1 MKNNKTIKQK
11 NWKIQ
16 SFPRFRNRNERG
28 GIMKT
33 QLISHPILYFKRR
46 FNGFTL
52 IELLVVIAIIAILA
66 GMLLPALNSAR
77 DKARTISCVNN
88 LKQFAISFNT
98 YFGDN
103 DDRLPPLESGA
114 GLAQPTWTNY
124 LMGPDADGSMTS
136 TGKGQTKGRYANG
149 TMFRCPAQ
157 SGTWVNGVPT
167 GSSPYLWWVRN
178 PHYAVLATIFARST
192 ENTRRVASIR
202 NVSKKFLLVD
212 IQGAVNANELGELG
226 FLRWR
231 PDQQPTAGAWGAVS
245 PRHKSVANAL
255 YFGGNVQSHRII
267 NQVKPWEGEP
277 FNKNTE
283 DGVHWKEE

>member
-1 MKNNKTIKQK
+1 
-11 NWKIQ
+11 
-16 SFPRFRNRNERG
+16 
-28 GIMKT
+28 MKT
-33 QLISHPILYFKRR
+33 QSTPHPVSNIISPILYLKDKS
-46 FNGFTL
+46 NGFTL

-103 DDRLPPLESGA
+103 DDRLPPLDSGV

-124 LMGPDADGSMTS
+124 LMGPDADGSMMS
-136 TGKGQTKGRYANG
+136 TGKGQTKGRYVNG
-149 TMFRCPAQ
+149 AMFRCPAQ

-202 NVSKKFLLVD
+202 NASKKFLLVD
-212 IQGAVNANELGELG
+212 IQGTVNANELGELG

-231 PDQQPTAGAWGAVS
+231 PDQQPVAGAWGAVS

-277 FNKNTE
+277 FNQNTE
-283 DGVHWKEE
+283 DGVHWKAE